1 MGQSS
6 EAGGG
11 GGGADSGLRTAERR
25 ALRKIAKRGHHGATA
40 HEIVP
45 TNETSGLAIA
55 AKLVRLNLVVANNAN
70 CFVLARYRNEIRP
83 EPFVADDDRRT
94 GRFEH
99 PYRAPLPR
107 LRSTSKPE
115 PVDITGLK
123 ITKLPPGEA
132 YGARDLRHWRRGQLS
147 NLTSAGISQHSVGT
161 KKARHKRLRLKG
173 RDANCLTARALK
185 GGGVK

>member
-107 LRSTSKPE
+107 LRMSKPV
-115 PVDITGLK
+115 PVNITGLK

-132 YGARDLRHWRRGQLS
+132 CGARDLQRWH
-147 NLTSAGISQHSVGT
+147 
-161 KKARHKRLRLKG
+161 KG
-173 RDANCLTARALK
+173 RAK
-185 GGGVK
+185 